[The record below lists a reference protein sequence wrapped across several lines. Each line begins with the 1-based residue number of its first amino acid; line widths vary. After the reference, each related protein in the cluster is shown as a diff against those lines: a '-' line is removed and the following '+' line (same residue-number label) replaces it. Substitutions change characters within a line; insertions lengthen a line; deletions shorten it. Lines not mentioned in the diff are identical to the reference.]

1 MRAQT
6 KSLPKQKSQ
15 TTMTASNAVG
25 NKRRKKTQTKRLDWE
40 TQRNRSTAHNRA
52 GLLCEC
58 WCLYAHARCLCMSA
72 AHLIFIRIWSTN
84 CGFIFIT
91 RTINTPNK
99 PTEAT
104 NTQKWVEL
112 IAAYR
117 FVHKLS
123 LIILLYR
130 HRSLL
135 CLCCVYIFAWRCHR
149 YTNSMREQ
157 HILVIFGIFF
167 GQCWLLLLLCVESTT
182 RWMLTC
188 DSIFQIIDMEMKLNK
203 FFLPFSLSLSY
214 SIHIKCP
221 RFLSTPFSFLDHI
234 EREQF
239 MYCISFSRFNSLNAH
254 FMSKIVNWH
263 ESKASYCIMQPST
276 IWLHPFFVQI
286 ISHSFWA
293 SYHLKLSVLLLE
305 MKLNSVSHAFLTLV
319 SFNVG
324 YKFHS
329 KN

>member
-15 TTMTASNAVG
+15 TTMTVPNAVG

-58 WCLYAHARCLCMSA
+58 WCLYAHARYLCMSA

-203 FFLPFSLSLSY
+203 FFLPFSLSLLFYSHQMPTFSQYPIFVSWSHWTWTIYVLHLFFSFQFDERTFHVKNCELTWIKGIVLYHAAINNLVASIFRSY
-214 SIHIKCP
+214 NFSFILSQLSLEVVSFASRNEIEFRLACISHT
-221 RFLSTPFSFLDHI
+221 RFL
-234 EREQF
+234 
-239 MYCISFSRFNSLNAH
+239 
-254 FMSKIVNWH
+254 
-263 ESKASYCIMQPST
+263 
-276 IWLHPFFVQI
+276 
-286 ISHSFWA
+286 
-293 SYHLKLSVLLLE
+293 
-305 MKLNSVSHAFLTLV
+305 
-319 SFNVG
+319 
-324 YKFHS
+324 
-329 KN
+329 